1 MWDIHF
7 KIEDVEKRLKNLK
20 QDKAPG
26 PDGIHP
32 KILKECAVE
41 LARPIYRIFR
51 KSLDEGK
58 LPSDWRTA
66 VVSPIWKKGSRTL
79 ASNYRPISL
88 TSVVCKVLEA
98 IIRDEIVNHV
108 NQEKL
113 FTKNQHGFTTG
124 KSCLTNLLE
133 TLEDWTSAVDQGHSV
148 DAVFLDFQKAFDTV
162 PFRRLMLKLRAYG
175 VKGKLASWI
184 ESFLSDR
191 KMQVSVRGS
200 VSRWCSVKSGVPQ
213 GSVLGPLLFLS
224 YINDL
229 PENVS
234 SSIELFADDTKI
246 WNLIRSEVDRLSLQ
260 DDLGKLNEWSKQWLL
275 RFNIDKCKKMHI
287 GKQNSQFAY
296 KMTSGSD
303 EHMLQEISEEKDLG
317 VWISKDLK
325 PSKQCTVSASKAM
338 NVLRAVKK
346 SFESLDVKA
355 FNILYKTFVRP
366 HLEYCVQA
374 WSPYYVKDIQ
384 VLEKVQRRATKLVE
398 GLSRKSYEDRLA
410 ALRLY
415 SLEQRRIRGDL
426 IETYKIVTGKEGIDA
441 SKLFKPTKQPNLC
454 RHCFKLY
461 KDRSKLLLR
470 QNFFSQRVV
479 NLWNQLPREVVEV
492 PTVNMFKNR
501 LDIYW
506 KEMGTK

>member
-1 MWDIHF
+1 
-7 KIEDVEKRLKNLK
+7 
-20 QDKAPG
+20 
-26 PDGIHP
+26 
-32 KILKECAVE
+32 
-41 LARPIYRIFR
+41 
-51 KSLDEGK
+51 
-58 LPSDWRTA
+58 
-66 VVSPIWKKGSRTL
+66 
-79 ASNYRPISL
+79 
-88 TSVVCKVLEA
+88 
-98 IIRDEIVNHV
+98 
-108 NQEKL
+108 
-113 FTKNQHGFTTG
+113 
-124 KSCLTNLLE
+124 
-133 TLEDWTSAVDQGHSV
+133 
-148 DAVFLDFQKAFDTV
+148 
-162 PFRRLMLKLRAYG
+162 MLKLRAYG

-246 WNLIRSEVDRLSLQ
+246 WNIIRSEVDRLSLQ
-260 DDLGKLNEWSKQWLL
+260 DDLGKLNDWSKQWLL

-287 GKQNSQFAY
+287 GNQESQFAY

-317 VWISKDLK
+317 VWISNDLE

-338 NVLRAVKK
+338 NVHRAIKK

-355 FNILYKTFVRP
+355 FNILYKIFVRP

-398 GLSRKSYEDRLA
+398 GLSRKYYEDRLA

-415 SLEQRRIRGDL
+415 SLEQR
-426 IETYKIVTGKEGIDA
+426 
-441 SKLFKPTKQPNLC
+441 
-454 RHCFKLY
+454 
-461 KDRSKLLLR
+461 
-470 QNFFSQRVV
+470 
-479 NLWNQLPREVVEV
+479 
-492 PTVNMFKNR
+492 
-501 LDIYW
+501 
-506 KEMGTK
+506 